1 MTSTT
6 STQSIFTTSCSYRKP
21 QSTSLV
27 FQVFSQQR
35 QTEGDSK
42 ASCSISADSISLQW
56 TGENGKHANKYVP
69 LYKSNVGICFTASGY
84 KQFRAFAALN
94 GMPATF
100 ISDDE
105 EDEPTNSPDE
115 GPITMTP
122 SNAPADKPPRSQSE
136 GVTTDFTVNP
146 TVIPSDDQDEPLLR
160 SDQAALM

>member
-1 MTSTT
+1 
-6 STQSIFTTSCSYRKP
+6 
-21 QSTSLV
+21 
-27 FQVFSQQR
+27 
-35 QTEGDSK
+35 
-42 ASCSISADSISLQW
+42 
-56 TGENGKHANKYVP
+56 
-69 LYKSNVGICFTASGY
+69 
-84 KQFRAFAALN
+84 
-94 GMPATF
+94 MPATF